1 MEGKREGSRSQKKTC
16 FWVVAFPPNWHFGG
30 WGRIT
35 AEKLCSPVL
44 SLVVSGFL
52 SSEEKESLFTSC
64 EELAKGE
71 KVGRRIPVTMT
82 FLRLLVTGV
91 F

>member
-1 MEGKREGSRSQKKTC
+1 M
-16 FWVVAFPPNWHFGG
+16 AFRGG
-30 WGRIT
+30 GGIT